1 MSDLDMACLRL
12 RIALEGRKMRA
23 PEAPAKERDARAWVA
38 ERTRAIREARRLDA
52 IRRGGSCG
60 RG

>member
-1 MSDLDMACLRL
+1 MACLRL